1 MHASLDLA
9 RLMDQE
15 SLGLRGAISVG
26 DVMKTSRTI
35 RRLVAPRHRLG
46 DIDNRIERYA
56 QFS

>member
-1 MHASLDLA
+1 
-9 RLMDQE
+9 MDQE
-15 SLGLRGAISVG
+15 SPGLRGAISVG

-56 QFS
+56 QSS